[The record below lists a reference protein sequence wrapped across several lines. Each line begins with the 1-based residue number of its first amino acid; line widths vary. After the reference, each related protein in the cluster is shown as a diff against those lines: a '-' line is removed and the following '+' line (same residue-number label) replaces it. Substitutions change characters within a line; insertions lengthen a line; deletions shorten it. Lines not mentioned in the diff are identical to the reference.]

1 MVASGDPP
9 TPPPL
14 PPSRHAPQQKHEP
27 KPSAY
32 LASLEAA
39 GGDFMET
46 AFDMQIEPEPYRP
59 IFYFFYGTLTRPEV
73 LKQVLGIEEEP
84 TLRPAKAL
92 GYVLS
97 AWGQYPA
104 LIDGDT
110 GTEVCGYAYE
120 VQTVDHEYRLAY
132 YETNAYKLRACKIYF
147 TDGKEPE
154 TVTGNTFAYAGDA
167 QALKA
172 GRFDR
177 VLWELQMGMRLPETW
192 KTQTN
197 GFLGLE
203 ESATS
208 GDESRAG
215 ENDLSTL
222 PTPDTNG
229 IDLIKEENIG
239 NGVAGSES

>member
-1 MVASGDPP
+1 MD
-9 TPPPL
+9 
-14 PPSRHAPQQKHEP
+14 
-27 KPSAY
+27 
-32 LASLEAA
+32 
-39 GGDFMET
+39 T
-46 AFDMQIEPEPYRP
+46 AFDMQMEPEPYRP
-59 IFYFFYGTLTRPEV
+59 IFYLFYGTLTRPEV
-73 LKQVLGIEEEP
+73 LKQVLGIQEEP
-84 TLRPAKAL
+84 TLRPAKVL

-132 YETNAYKLRACKIYF
+132 YETNAFKLRACKIYF

-208 GDESRAG
+208 GDESQAG
-215 ENDLSTL
+215 EKDLSTL

-229 IDLIKEENIG
+229 SNLIKGGNIG
-239 NGVAGSES
+239 NGVAGSKS